1 MKRTLLVTI
10 MLLTIGMMVYAQ
22 QQAGGSSLPTTA
34 ETKQNAQQVLDQAK
48 TNSSQFE
55 SILAS
60 LREQNTS
67 NGDADAYRKLKLN
80 IDQLELRIKKDE
92 AQIQAL
98 LDKGQKISPTM
109 MDEIQRLIDQH
120 KTAMT
125 EMESFISA
133 K

>member
-1 MKRTLLVTI
+1 MKRTLFVTI

-34 ETKQNAQQVLDQAK
+34 DTKQSAQQVLSQAK

-55 SILAS
+55 TILAS

-80 IDQLELRIKKDE
+80 IDQLELRIKKE
-92 AQIQAL
+92 QTQIQAL
-98 LDKGQKISPTM
+98 LDKGQKVSPTM
-109 MDEIQRLIDQH
+109 IDDIQRLIDQH
-120 KTAMT
+120 KAAMT
-125 EMESFISA
+125 EMENFIAA